1 MRHIIL
7 ALFANFLLLNLTAQT
22 SPKLITSVEGI
33 TEYELTNGLKV
44 LLIPDAAQTNI
55 VVNIVYKVGSKH
67 EGYGETGMAH
77 LIEHMLFKQCKKFTD
92 IKKAIADKGAIANGT
107 TWYDRTNYYEV
118 LSGTDE
124 NLRWALDMESDR
136 MVNSKILPEELKKE
150 FSVVRNEFEM
160 GENDAANVLT
170 ERVLST
176 MYLWHNYGK
185 STIGSK
191 EDIER
196 VKAENLKAFYKKYYQ
211 PDNAVLII
219 GGKFDAKKALA
230 YVQQYFAAIP
240 RPTRV
245 LQATYT
251 LEPAQDGERSVMLRR
266 SGDIQYVGMG
276 YHTPSFADKDYAAN
290 DALIEILTNNPSG
303 VFYKKLVDAKLA
315 TKVSGYQQTVHDP
328 GFTYFQVDVP
338 LTKSVDSSR
347 DVLLNAADSIAD
359 MKITAEDLER
369 AKNALMKGIDN
380 VNNNTINL
388 TITLTELIGAGDWR
402 LWFLNRDRVE
412 KLTIADIEEAA
423 RKYYKKSNRT
433 YGVFVPDTAPDR
445 TKVAETPDI
454 AQLLQGY
461 KGQTVVAQKENFE
474 NSIVNIK
481 KQTEYN
487 TLANGGKYALL
498 EKPAKGD
505 KVAATIVLRYG
516 NKDNLANKS
525 EIGSL
530 LAGMLKTG
538 TTTRTKEQIA
548 DELDKIKT
556 NINFNDNA
564 GNLNIRIS
572 TDKKNL
578 EAALNLLTDLL
589 KNPKFDK
596 AEFEKLIIQT
606 KTNYEANKQ
615 DPQTV
620 SYEKLAKLTT
630 NYPKGH
636 PLYAESTDERIEDL
650 AKIKPE
656 DLQKYYADFYGANH
670 SLSVFVGGIDK
681 KQVTTFLKNTLGDWN
696 SKADYAEIIPEY
708 FDVKNTT
715 ESLETPD
722 KTNAVLAGG
731 INLQLSQKNAD
742 YPAVMM
748 ANELLGGGTFMGS
761 RISQR
766 LREKEGMSY
775 GAGSFMDARYK
786 EEQGSWGLYAI
797 FNPLVKNRLDSALHD
812 ELSKAVSKGF
822 TQDELNRSV
831 KSLMEYRK
839 TILGVDNY
847 LAYQLIDYMEDG
859 RDLSDFT
866 ELESKIKAL
875 NLNQVNAA
883 LKKYFDESK
892 LVLVYAGDFQ
902 KK

>member
-7 ALFANFLLLNLTAQT
+7 AVFASFFMLNLAAQT

-33 TEYELTNGLKV
+33 NEYELPNGLRI

-55 VVNIVYKVGSKH
+55 VVNIVYKVGSRH

-230 YVQQYFAAIP
+230 YVQQYFAPIP

-266 SGDIQYVGMG
+266 SGDIQYLGLG

-303 VFYKKLVDAKLA
+303 VFYKKLVDSKLA
-315 TKVSGYQQTVHDP
+315 TAVSGYQQTVHDP
-328 GFTYFQVDVP
+328 GFTYFQVNVP
-338 LTKSVDSSR
+338 LTKSVDSAR
-347 DVLLNAADSIAD
+347 DVLLNTADSIAN
-359 MKITAEDLER
+359 MTITAEDLER
-369 AKNALMKGIDN
+369 AKNALLKNIDN

-412 KLTIADIEEAA
+412 KLTAADIEEVVK
-423 RKYYKKSNRT
+423 KYYKKSNRT
-433 YGVFVPDTAPDR
+433 YGVFVPDAAPDR
-445 TKVAETPDI
+445 TKVDDTPDI
-454 AQLLQGY
+454 AQLLKGY
-461 KGQTVVAQKENFE
+461 KGQAVVAQKDNFE
-474 NSIVNIK
+474 NSIGNIK
-481 KQTEYN
+481 KHTDYN

-505 KVAATIVLRYG
+505 KVTATIVLRYG
-516 NKDNLANKS
+516 NKDNLADKS
-525 EIGSL
+525 EAWLFTCG
-530 LAGMLKTG
+530 
-538 TTTRTKEQIA
+538 
-548 DELDKIKT
+548 
-556 NINFNDNA
+556 
-564 GNLNIRIS
+564 
-572 TDKKNL
+572 
-578 EAALNLLTDLL
+578 
-589 KNPKFDK
+589 
-596 AEFEKLIIQT
+596 
-606 KTNYEANKQ
+606 
-615 DPQTV
+615 
-620 SYEKLAKLTT
+620 
-630 NYPKGH
+630 
-636 PLYAESTDERIEDL
+636 
-650 AKIKPE
+650 
-656 DLQKYYADFYGANH
+656 
-670 SLSVFVGGIDK
+670 
-681 KQVTTFLKNTLGDWN
+681 
-696 SKADYAEIIPEY
+696 
-708 FDVKNTT
+708 
-715 ESLETPD
+715 
-722 KTNAVLAGG
+722 
-731 INLQLSQKNAD
+731 
-742 YPAVMM
+742 PA
-748 ANELLGGGTFMGS
+748 
-761 RISQR
+761 
-766 LREKEGMSY
+766 
-775 GAGSFMDARYK
+775 
-786 EEQGSWGLYAI
+786 
-797 FNPLVKNRLDSALHD
+797 KNRNHY
-812 ELSKAVSKGF
+812 
-822 TQDELNRSV
+822 QDKRANR
-831 KSLMEYRK
+831 R
-839 TILGVDNY
+839 
-847 LAYQLIDYMEDG
+847 
-859 RDLSDFT
+859 
-866 ELESKIKAL
+866 
-875 NLNQVNAA
+875 
-883 LKKYFDESK
+883 
-892 LVLVYAGDFQ
+892 
-902 KK
+902 